1 MELNQTQQA
10 LLLRLAKNSIEQAG
24 LPSTEALQDKLQP
37 HGLLQPG
44 ACFVTLNKA
53 GQLRG
58 CIGSLQASRPLAE
71 DVVYNAFS
79 AAFKDPRFSPLQS
92 HETEQLELEI
102 SVLSAPQAIA
112 GCDSQAALL
121 AQLRPFEDG
130 LILSDGYKRATFL
143 PSVWEQLPDKQQ
155 FVAHLL
161 RKGGMNGWSET
172 LRCERYTTFK
182 FGAHWHDIALHST
195 T

>member
-1 MELNQTQQA
+1 MELNQAQQA
-10 LLLRLAKNSIEQAG
+10 HLLWLAKNSIEQAG
-24 LPSTEALQDKLQP
+24 SPLTAVWQDTLQQ

-44 ACFVTLNKA
+44 ASFVTLHKA

-71 DVVYNAFS
+71 DVVNNAFS
-79 AAFKDPRFSPLQS
+79 AAFRDPRFSALQP
-92 HETEQLELEI
+92 HETEQLALEI
-102 SVLSAPQAIA
+102 SVLSAPQAIP
-112 GCDSQAALL
+112 GCDSQEALL
-121 AQLRPFEDG
+121 AQLRPFVDG
-130 LILSDGYKRATFL
+130 LILSDGYRRATFL

-161 RKGGMNGWSET
+161 RKGGMNGWRET

-182 FGAHWHDIALHST
+182 FAAHWDDITL
-195 T
+195 